1 MIEIDDV
8 IRETRK
14 ALDVAIAT
22 YGDARLDGGRRNN
35 DALISESLVR
45 LRGEVD
51 AEILAAVEAERR
63 AIVMWLRSQAE
74 SNVPVQ
80 SGIERRML
88 ALAIDSG
95 EHLK

>member
-1 MIEIDDV
+1 MLTDEQIENAYEDGYADK
-8 IRETRK
+8 EH
-14 ALDVAIAT
+14 
-22 YGDARLDGGRRNN
+22 DAMSVMGPSRG
-35 DALISESLVR
+35 R
-45 LRGEVD
+45 LRAV
-51 AEILAAVEAERR
+51 AQAAVDAERR
-63 AIVMWLRSQAE
+63 AIVAWLRSQAE